1 MKVKRKHPMTLLE
14 IMIVIF
20 IIGIIGSVIG
30 YNMKGSLEE
39 GKAFKSEQG
48 SKQVYDILT
57 LEIAKGGRI
66 EDIVENPERYLDKS
80 GFAKNPKKLLQD
92 GWGQDYLIIR
102 NGVDDLFVVSHDYL
116 RYREKKNL
124 DLEDLK
130 EKFPWMAVEEAPSR

>member
-1 MKVKRKHPMTLLE
+1 MTLLE